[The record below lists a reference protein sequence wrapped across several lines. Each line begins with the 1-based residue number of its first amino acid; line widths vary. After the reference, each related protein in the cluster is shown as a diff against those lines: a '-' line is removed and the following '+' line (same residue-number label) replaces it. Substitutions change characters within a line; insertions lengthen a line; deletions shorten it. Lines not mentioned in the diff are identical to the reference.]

1 MDLIWLIPIL
11 PGIGAAI
18 NGLVGI
24 RWFSR
29 QTSGFVACAAMAG
42 ALGVSVY
49 AFLQLLGLPA
59 DARDHVVNLGHWI
72 PPIPLATSHG
82 IGSFEVPWA
91 FRLDPL
97 AGMMILVVT
106 GIGLLIHIYSTAYMH
121 DEPRGGYARFFCYL
135 NLFCFFMLVLVLGS
149 SFLTMFV
156 GWEGVGLCSYLLIGY
171 WYEKKSAS
179 DAGKKAF
186 IVNRIG
192 DWGFVLGVFLV
203 FYTFGTLDFRAVANA
218 ASAMPV
224 ETGFGVISLI
234 CLLLFIGATG
244 KSAQIPLY
252 VWLPDAMEGPT
263 PVSALIH
270 AATMVT
276 AGVYMVGRNA
286 VLFGHAPIVAE
297 IVMIVG
303 ALTALMAATI
313 GLVQY
318 DIKRVLA
325 YSTVSQLGYMFL
337 AMGVGAYATA
347 HGWPHI
353 GLAAFAAGAFHLMTH
368 AFFKALLFLG
378 SGSVIHAMAG
388 EQDMRRM
395 GDLKRYMPVT
405 YMTMMIGTLAIA
417 GIFPLAGFF
426 SKDEIL
432 FRAFLTNKIIWT
444 FAVVTALMTAFYMFR
459 LMSMT
464 FFGTYRGPAW
474 ERATPA
480 SAHAAAAH
488 GVSHPTDPHAHGQA
502 HKAQHDVTHGPA
514 DDHGHAHDDAHGHG
528 HGPWHGPHESPQAM
542 TVPLMALAV
551 GAMVAGFFSVPPAL
565 GGGAALEHFLAPSF
579 SGQAGAAHAGAAP
592 AAVEAPAVGSGLSQT
607 LPETTAPET
616 TAPETAAPETAA
628 HEEPHISVW
637 AERGLMAFSVMIALI
652 GIVIAYRFY
661 VLSPETA
668 DRLKDRYAGA
678 HNVLYNKYFVDE
690 LYDATLI
697 KGTMKSSFGLWG
709 FDRRV
714 VDGAVNGT
722 GWTTVFASWISS
734 LLDRY
739 VVDGA
744 VNLVGRSSEESSFV
758 FRRVQTGLVQNYA
771 LLMLAG
777 VCAFVTIYLLVR

>member
-11 PGIGAAI
+11 PGLGAAI

-24 RWFSR
+24 RAFSR
-29 QTSGFVACAAMAG
+29 QAAAAVACATMA
-42 ALGVSVY
+42 AAFGVSVL
-49 AFLQLLGLPA
+49 AFVQLLGLPPES
-59 DARDHVVNLGHWI
+59 RDHVVTLGHWI
-72 PPIPLATSHG
+72 PPIPLLTAEG

-97 AGMMILVVT
+97 SAMMILVVT

-135 NLFCFFMLVLVLGS
+135 NLFCFFMLILVLGS
-149 SFLTMFV
+149 TFLTMFV

-192 DWGFVLGVFLV
+192 DWGFILGVFLV
-203 FYTFGTLDFRAVANA
+203 FFTFGTLDFREVANQA
-218 ASAMPV
+218 AALPV
-224 ETGFGVISLI
+224 ETQFGVVSLI
-234 CLLLFIGATG
+234 CLLLFVGATG

-286 VLFGHAPIVAE
+286 VLFSHAPIVAE
-297 IVMIVG
+297 VVMIIG

-347 HGWPHI
+347 HGWTHI

-378 SGSVIHAMAG
+378 SGSVIHAMGG

-395 GDLKRYMPVT
+395 GGLRKYLPVT
-405 YMTMMIGTLAIA
+405 YMTMMLGTLAIA
-417 GIFPLAGFF
+417 GIFPFSGFF

-432 FRAFLTNKIIWT
+432 FRTFLTNKVIWT
-444 FAVVTALMTAFYMFR
+444 LGVLTALMTAFYMFR
-459 LMSMT
+459 LMAMT
-464 FFGTYRGPAW
+464 FFGAYRGPAW
-474 ERATPA
+474 D
-480 SAHAAAAH
+480 HA
-488 GVSHPTDPHAHGQA
+488 G
-502 HKAQHDVTHGPA
+502 HD
-514 DDHGHAHDDAHGHG
+514 HGHG
-528 HGPWHGPHESPQAM
+528 HKDEHSAHAVAHADGSHGHGAWHGPHESPKPM

-551 GAMVAGFFSVPPAL
+551 GAVAAGFLSVPPAL
-565 GGGAALEHFLAPSF
+565 GGGAMLEHFLEPSLTAHA
-579 SGQAGAAHAGAAP
+579 AGAAAAAEPAAAIEGAA
-592 AAVEAPAVGSGLSQT
+592 AA
-607 LPETTAPET
+607 
-616 TAPETAAPETAA
+616 ETAEAA
-628 HEEPHISVW
+628 HAEPHISH
-637 AERGLMAFSVMIALI
+637 AGELGLMAFSVMIALVGI
-652 GIVIAYRFY
+652 GLAYRFY
-661 VLSPETA
+661 VQNPETA
-668 DRLKDRYAGA
+668 EKLKARFAGA
-678 HNVLYNKYFVDE
+678 HRLLYNKYFVDE
-690 LYDATLI
+690 LYGATFI
-697 KGTMKSSFGLWG
+697 KATFKSASGLFT

-722 GWTTVFASWISS
+722 GWTTVFSSWISG
-734 LLDRY
+734 LIDKY

-744 VNLVGRSSEESSFV
+744 VNLIGHSSEETSFV

-777 VCAFVTIYLLVR
+777 VFAFVSIYLLVR

>member
-11 PGIGAAI
+11 PGLGAAI

-24 RWFSR
+24 RSFSR
-29 QTSGFVACAAMAG
+29 QTSGLLACAAMAG
-42 ALGVSVY
+42 ALGVSLY
-49 AFLQLLGLPA
+49 AFWQMLGLPPE
-59 DARDHVVNLGHWI
+59 ARDHVVNLGHWI
-72 PPIPLATSHG
+72 PPIPLATAHG

-97 AGMMILVVT
+97 SGMMILVVT

-186 IVNRIG
+186 IVNRVG
-192 DWGFVLGVFLV
+192 DWGFVLGVFLI

-218 ASAMPV
+218 AAAMPV
-224 ETGFGVISLI
+224 EAQFGVISLI

-286 VLFGHAPIVAE
+286 VLFGHAPIVAQ

-388 EQDMRRM
+388 EQDMRKM

-432 FRAFLTNKIIWT
+432 FRAFLTNKIIWG
-444 FAVVTALMTAFYMFR
+444 FGVITALMTAFYMFR

-464 FFGTYRGPAW
+464 FFGKYRGASW
-474 ERATPA
+474 E
-480 SAHAAAAH
+480 HAAPAAVHVAAVH
-488 GVSHPTDPHAHGQA
+488 GVPHPTDPHAHGQA
-502 HKAQHDVTHGPA
+502 HKPEHEVSHG
-514 DDHGHAHDDAHGHG
+514 
-528 HGPWHGPHESPQAM
+528 
-542 TVPLMALAV
+542 
-551 GAMVAGFFSVPPAL
+551 AG
-565 GGGAALEHFLAPSF
+565 
-579 SGQAGAAHAGAAP
+579 
-592 AAVEAPAVGSGLSQT
+592 
-607 LPETTAPET
+607 
-616 TAPETAAPETAA
+616 
-628 HEEPHISVW
+628 
-637 AERGLMAFSVMIALI
+637 
-652 GIVIAYRFY
+652 
-661 VLSPETA
+661 
-668 DRLKDRYAGA
+668 
-678 HNVLYNKYFVDE
+678 
-690 LYDATLI
+690 
-697 KGTMKSSFGLWG
+697 
-709 FDRRV
+709 RR
-714 VDGAVNGT
+714 
-722 GWTTVFASWISS
+722 S
-734 LLDRY
+734 
-739 VVDGA
+739 
-744 VNLVGRSSEESSFV
+744 RS
-758 FRRVQTGLVQNYA
+758 RPR
-771 LLMLAG
+771 
-777 VCAFVTIYLLVR
+777 

>member
-1 MDLIWLIPIL
+1 MDLIWLIPVL

-24 RWFSR
+24 RSFSR
-29 QTSGFVACAAMAG
+29 QTAGLVACATMAG
-42 ALGVSVY
+42 ALALALN
-49 AFLQLLGLPA
+49 AFWQLLGLPPE
-59 DARDHVVNLGHWI
+59 ARDHVVTLGHWI
-72 PPIPLATSHG
+72 PPIKAATAHG
-82 IGSFEVPWA
+82 IGAFEVPWA

-97 AGMMILVVT
+97 SGMMILVVT
-106 GIGLLIHIYSTAYMH
+106 GIGFLIHVYSTAYMH

-203 FYTFGTLDFRAVANA
+203 FYTFGSLDFRAVAQA
-218 ASAMPV
+218 AAAMPV
-224 ETGFGVISLI
+224 EAEFGVISLI

-286 VLFGHAPIVAE
+286 VLFGHAPIVAQV
-297 IVMIVG
+297 VMIVG

-347 HGWPHI
+347 HGWTHI

-378 SGSVIHAMAG
+378 SGSVIHAMGG

-395 GDLKRYMPVT
+395 GDLRRYMPVT

-432 FRAFLTNKIIWT
+432 FRAFLTNKAIWMLG
-444 FAVVTALMTAFYMFR
+444 VITALMTAFYMFR

-464 FFGTYRGPAW
+464 FLGKYRGPAW
-474 ERATPA
+474 EHTTPA
-480 SAHAAAAH
+480 AVHAAAAH
-488 GVSHPTDPHAHGQA
+488 GVPHPADPHAHGQA
-502 HKAQHDVTHGPA
+502 HKAQHDVSHGPA
-514 DDHGHAHDDAHGHG
+514 DHHDAAPDDHG

-542 TVPLMALAV
+542 TLPLMVLAV
-551 GAMVAGFFSVPPAL
+551 GAIVAGFVSIPPAL
-565 GGGAALEHFLAPSF
+565 GGGAALEHFLEPSLTA
-579 SGQAGAAHAGAAP
+579 SAASHAAEGAAAAAAEP
-592 AAVEAPAVGSGLSQT
+592 AAEH
-607 LPETTAPET
+607 
-616 TAPETAAPETAA
+616 AATGAT
-628 HEEPHISVW
+628 HEEPHISHA
-637 AERGLMAFSVMIALI
+637 AELGLMGFSVMIAII
-652 GIVIAYRFY
+652 GIVIAYRNY
-661 VLSPETA
+661 VQSPETA
-668 DRLKDRYAGA
+668 DGLKERFAGA
-678 HNVLYNKYFVDE
+678 HSLLYNKYFVDE
-690 LYDATLI
+690 LYNSTFIA
-697 KGTMKSSFGLWG
+697 GTMKSAFGLWG

-714 VDGAVNGT
+714 VDGAVNGS
-722 GWTTVFASWISS
+722 GWLTVFMSWVSS

-758 FRRVQTGLVQNYA
+758 FRRVQTGLIQNYA

-777 VCAFVTIYLLVR
+777 VCAFVSIYLLVR

>member
-24 RWFSR
+24 RAFSR
-29 QTSGFVACAAMAG
+29 QVAGLVACTTMAA
-42 ALGVSVY
+42 ALALSMY
-49 AFLQLLGLPA
+49 AVFELLALAPE
-59 DARDHVVNLGHWI
+59 ARDHVVTLGPWI
-72 PPIPLATSHG
+72 PPIALQTAHG

-97 AGMMILVVT
+97 SAMMSLVVT
-106 GIGLLIHIYSTAYMH
+106 GIGFLIHVYSTAYMH

-218 ASAMPV
+218 AAAMPV
-224 ETGFGVISLI
+224 EAQFGVISLI

-286 VLFGHAPIVAE
+286 VLFAHAPIVAE

-378 SGSVIHAMAG
+378 SGSVIHAMGG

-395 GDLKRYMPVT
+395 GALKRYLPTT

-417 GIFPLAGFF
+417 GIPPLAGFF

-432 FRAFLTNKIIWT
+432 FRTFLTSQLIWAL
-444 FAVVTALMTAFYMFR
+444 AVVTALMTAFYMFR

-464 FFGTYRGPAW
+464 FFGDYRGPAW
-474 ERATPA
+474 EHTTPA
-480 SAHAAAAH
+480 AVRTAAVH
-488 GVSHPTDPHAHGQA
+488 GAPHPADPHAHGQA
-502 HKAQHDVTHGPA
+502 HKAQHDVSHGPA
-514 DDHGHAHDDAHGHG
+514 DADVASHDAHGHG
-528 HGPWHGPHESPQAM
+528 HGGWHGPHESPRAM
-542 TVPLMALAV
+542 TIPLMVLAV
-551 GAMVAGFFSVPPAL
+551 GAIVAGFASIPPAL
-565 GGGAALEHFLAPSF
+565 GGGAALEHFLEPSVTATAA
-579 SGQAGAAHAGAAP
+579 GHAVEGTAAAEGAAAQTATE
-592 AAVEAPAVGSGLSQT
+592 AV
-607 LPETTAPET
+607 
-616 TAPETAAPETAA
+616 
-628 HEEPHISVW
+628 HEEPHVSHA
-637 AERGLMAFSVMIALI
+637 AELGLMAFSVLIALS
-652 GIVIAYRFY
+652 GILMAYRFY
-661 VLSPETA
+661 VTNPA
-668 DRLKDRYAGA
+668 IAQGLKERYAAA
-678 HNVLYNKYFVDE
+678 HSVLYNKYYVDE
-690 LYDATLI
+690 LYDATFVR
-697 KGTMKSSFGLWG
+697 GTMKSSTGLWTV
-709 FDRRV
+709 DRRV
-714 VDGAVNGT
+714 VDGAVNGS
-722 GWTTVFASWISS
+722 GWMTVFMSWISG
-734 LLDRY
+734 LIDRHI
-739 VVDGA
+739 VDGA

-777 VCAFVTIYLLVR
+777 VCAFVSIYLLVR

>member
-24 RWFSR
+24 RSFGR
-29 QTSGFVACAAMAG
+29 QTAGMVACATMAG
-42 ALGVSVY
+42 ALALSLY
-49 AFLQLLGLPA
+49 AFFQLLGLPA
-59 DARDHVVNLGHWI
+59 EARDHVVNLGYWI
-72 PPIPLATSHG
+72 PPIPLQTAHG
-82 IGSFEVPWA
+82 VGAFEIPWA

-97 AGMMILVVT
+97 SGMMILVVT
-106 GIGLLIHIYSTAYMH
+106 GIGFLIHVYSTAYMH

-149 SFLTMFV
+149 TFLTMFV

-203 FYTFGTLDFRAVANA
+203 FYTFGTLDFRAVAEA
-218 ASAMPV
+218 AAAMPV
-224 ETGFGVISLI
+224 ETEFGVISLI

-286 VLFGHAPIVAE
+286 VLFGHAPIVAQV
-297 IVMIVG
+297 VMIIG

-337 AMGVGAYATA
+337 SMGVGAYATA
-347 HGWPHI
+347 HGWTHI

-388 EQDMRRM
+388 EQDMRKM
-395 GDLKRYMPVT
+395 GDLRRYMPVT

-417 GIFPLAGFF
+417 GIVPLSGFF

-432 FRAFLTNKIIWT
+432 FRTFLTNKLIWGL
-444 FAVVTALMTAFYMFR
+444 AVMTALMTAFYMFR

-464 FFGTYRGPAW
+464 FLGAYRGPAW
-474 ERATPA
+474 EHTTP
-480 SAHAAAAH
+480 SAVHAAAAH
-488 GVSHPTDPHAHGQA
+488 GVPHPADPHAHGQA
-502 HKAQHDVTHGPA
+502 HKVQHDVTHGPA
-514 DDHGHAHDDAHGHG
+514 HDHDAAHDAHGHA
-528 HGPWHGPHESPQAM
+528 WHGPHESPQAM
-542 TVPLMALAV
+542 TVPLMVLAV
-551 GAMVAGFFSVPPAL
+551 GAIVAGFVSIPPAL
-565 GGGAALEHFLAPSF
+565 GGGAALEHFLEPSL
-579 SGQAGAAHAGAAP
+579 SARAAGHATEAAAAP
-592 AAVEAPAVGSGLSQT
+592 AAEA
-607 LPETTAPET
+607 
-616 TAPETAAPETAA
+616 AAEAA
-628 HEEPHISVW
+628 ATHAEAGAGGHEEPHVSHA
-637 AERGLMAFSVMIALI
+637 AELGLMAFSVMIALI
-652 GIVIAYRFY
+652 GIGVAYRNY
-661 VLSPETA
+661 VQSPQTA
-668 DRLKDRYAGA
+668 DEMKERFAGA
-678 HNVLYNKYFVDE
+678 HSLLYNKYFVDE
-690 LYDATLI
+690 LYNSTFVA
-697 KGTMKSSFGLWG
+697 GTMKSSFGLWG

-714 VDGAVNGT
+714 VDGAVNGS
-722 GWTTVFASWISS
+722 GWLTVFMSWVSS
-734 LLDRY
+734 LVDRY

-758 FRRVQTGLVQNYA
+758 FRRVQTGLIQNYA

-777 VCAFVTIYLLVR
+777 VCAFVSIYLLVR